1 MRQKYQK
8 FYIKLY
14 PKIAK
19 YNVYTYLLLGEVA
32 KLGKCTETKRKKKEN
47 RCEWISES
55 VKERVKAR
63 ERDTE
68 NRRREKKI
76 MKINRTV
83 YIKPENT
90 T

>member
-1 MRQKYQK
+1 MHRNK
-8 FYIKLY
+8 
-14 PKIAK
+14 
-19 YNVYTYLLLGEVA
+19 
-32 KLGKCTETKRKKKEN
+32 TKKKKEN